1 VSFPASVSSFVVES
15 AFRELLRDGGAR
27 KTEAVGPKLSDSG
40 DRIEPDA
47 ATVGLVPARF
57 LDVVS
62 CEGVCVVTIK
72 GAFRSCAAE
81 NEGRKRRRAAIDP
94 LTSGSEARSSP
105 FTDGPEE
112 TRVLPT
118 GAPGEGEE
126 TPDSV
131 VLTSVDPLPLRFR
144 RRYASIALASCSR
157 TRDAI
162 GDSADAGLEI
172 DDKSA
177 LLEYEN
183 TGVGEAENVLALPDE
198 EAPERNVF

>member
-1 VSFPASVSSFVVES
+1 MLLVVGVFVTVGVVVGLASSSGGSGKIAYSLGGPVTFSGSVSSFIVES

-62 CEGVCVVTIK
+62 CDEACVVTMK
-72 GAFRSCAAE
+72 GALRSCAAE

-94 LTSGSEARSSP
+94 LTSGNEARSSP

-112 TRVLPT
+112 TRELPT
-118 GAPGEGEE
+118 GAAGEGEE
-126 TPDSV
+126 SIDSV

-144 RRYASIALASCSR
+144 RR
-157 TRDAI
+157 
-162 GDSADAGLEI
+162 
-172 DDKSA
+172 
-177 LLEYEN
+177 
-183 TGVGEAENVLALPDE
+183 
-198 EAPERNVF
+198 